1 MAQLDGKVAIVLGA
15 SAPGGSGAAI
25 ARRFAAE
32 GARLLVGARS
42 EGPLQELARETGGM
56 AMRCD
61 VANEADVAAF
71 TARAVE
77 VYGRLDIA
85 VNAAGLPMGGTIAS
99 SPVEDARSAM
109 EVNYFG
115 SLHFIRHSAHAMT
128 EGGSII
134 LFSSLAAMQP
144 MEFVYSYGCAKAA
157 TDCLVRY
164 AAAEY
169 GPKGIKVN
177 SIQPGPIR
185 SDMASSLWAVD
196 GMEAVYAREIP
207 LRRIGEPLDY
217 ADAALWLAGPSF
229 VTGLNLPVSGGN
241 QLTRMPYLT
250 ERPDMAG
257 PDPTNAAR

>member
-1 MAQLDGKVAIVLGA
+1 MGILENKVAIILGA
-15 SAPGGSGAAI
+15 SASGGSGAAI

-32 GARLLVGARS
+32 GAKLLVGARS
-42 EGPLQELARETGGM
+42 EGPLQELAQETGGM

-61 VANEADVAAF
+61 VSDEKDVAAF
-71 TARAVE
+71 VAKAVE
-77 VYGRLDIA
+77 SYGKLDIA
-85 VNAAGLPMGGTIAS
+85 VNAAGLPMGGTIAQ
-99 SPVEDARSAM
+99 SPIDDARSAM

-115 SLHFIRHSAHAMT
+115 NIHFIRHSAAAMKD
-128 EGGSII
+128 GGSII
-134 LFSSLAAMQP
+134 LFSSLAAAQP

-157 TDCLVRY
+157 TDSLVRY

-185 SDMASSLWAVD
+185 SDMASGLWAVD

-207 LRRIGEPLDY
+207 LRRIGEPADY

-229 VTGLNLPVSGGN
+229 VNGLNLPVSGGN

-257 PDPTNAAR
+257 PDPTNAS